1 MKYLILII
9 LLNFGLNSY
18 AQYPFEKY
26 PKPKYKVVPFKV
38 IVDNE
43 KKYVLRSASY
53 KGYHI
58 TLEDVDSEAQIL
70 RLFYKQKLI
79 KKLQSDLGYTR
90 LTLETDSTL
99 YAADID
105 GNGLVD
111 FKLKTYNNG
120 SGLAGS
126 RMNKLFLFNK
136 GKNKFSAV
144 QYMDFFDNIE
154 RDLNG
159 DGCFD
164 IVTQHY
170 LLQNNHS
177 YWVFDMFN
185 FRDGKFVN
193 VSAEN
198 NYPILVQ
205 LLYRDNYKI
214 TNHFT
219 RKQMRKF
226 SFKKPEFFEYFE

>member
-1 MKYLILII
+1 MKYLILI
-9 LLNFGLNSY
+9 LLLTFRLNSF

-26 PKPKYKVVPFKV
+26 PKPKYRVIPFKV
-38 IVDNE
+38 VVDNGE
-43 KKYVLRSASY
+43 SYVLRSANY

-58 TLEDVDSEAQIL
+58 TIEQDTGRVKTLCL
-70 RLFYKQKLI
+70 YYKQKLI
-79 KKLQSDLGYTR
+79 KRIQPDLGYKKITLQSDIA
-90 LTLETDSTL
+90 L

-111 FKLKTYNNG
+111 FKFKNYNNG
-120 SGLAGS
+120 SGLAS
-126 RMNKLFLFNK
+126 VRMHKLFLFNK

-159 DGCFD
+159 DGCFE

-198 NYPILVQ
+198 NCPILVQ

-214 TNHFT
+214 TRHFS

-226 SFKKPEFFEYFE
+226 SFKKPELFEYFE